1 MEVNRPV
8 AITLICASLL
18 ACNGKVVPVEE
29 GADARGHTAPTAA
42 TIAANRAVL
51 ELLPFADDQ
60 DFIDAQRGFI
70 AAPDTLAVAGPT
82 GELIWD
88 TESYAFIQGDAP
100 GSANP
105 SLWRQEQLN
114 NIHGLFEV
122 TPGIYQLRGFDLA
135 NMTLIDSD
143 SGWIVVDPLTA
154 RETAATAM
162 AFARAQLGNKPVA
175 AIVFTH
181 SHVDHFGGVEGVIDR
196 DPTGGLPVPVIAPAG
211 FMAAATSENMIAGP
225 TMGRRSVYMYGK
237 ELARSPRGH
246 IGTGLGKGPAYG
258 SVSIAEPD
266 LLVERT
272 PQEITIDGVD
282 FVFQYAPDSEAPA
295 ELTFFLPAFNA
306 FCGAEVVSR
315 NMHNLYTL
323 RGARVRDALKW
334 SDYIDQA
341 IRMFGGAD
349 IYFGSHHWPLWGNER
364 IIDFLEKQR
373 DTYKYIHDQTL
384 RLAAQGLTPG
394 EIADQLQMPAS
405 LARSFSS
412 RGYYGTVK
420 HNARAVYQAYFGWYD
435 GNPANLDPLPPV
447 EAAVRYIDLMGGA
460 DMVLARAREAFDRGE
475 YRWAAELLNHLVFA
489 RPDNVPAR
497 GLLARTYDQL
507 AYRAESGP
515 WRDVYL
521 SGAHELRHG
530 APQAGVRVASAA
542 GLLGQTPVGYFF
554 DTMAVMLDGPEAA
567 GREMTINVT
576 FTDLGETHVL
586 SLKNA
591 VLHHRQT
598 AADPDAN
605 ASITLTHELFVR
617 MLTGQAGLRETL
629 FSDELALAGSKVD
642 ALRFFSLLEQPD
654 YKFNIVTP

>member
-1 MEVNRPV
+1 MEIYRPV
-8 AITLICASLL
+8 AVMLFCATLL
-18 ACNGKVVPVEE
+18 ACDGKVVPVEE
-29 GADARGHTAPTAA
+29 GADARGHTAPTAT

-51 ELLPFADDQ
+51 QALPFADDQ
-60 DFIDAQRGFI
+60 DFIDARQGFI
-70 AAPDTLAVAGPT
+70 ASPDTIAVAGPT

-88 TESYAFIQGDAP
+88 TGSYGFIQGDAP
-100 GSANP
+100 ASANP

-122 TPGIYQLRGFDLA
+122 TPGIHQLRGFDLA

-143 SGWIVVDPLTA
+143 NGWIVVDPLTA

-162 AFARAQLGNKPVA
+162 AFARAQLGDKPVT

-196 DPTGGLPVPVIAPAG
+196 GPNGSLPVPVIAPAG

-258 SVSIAEPD
+258 SVSIAKPS
-266 LLVERT
+266 LLVAQT
-272 PQEITIDGVD
+272 PQQMTIDGVD
-282 FVFQYAPDSEAPA
+282 FVFQYTPDSEAPA

-334 SDYIDQA
+334 SGYIDQA
-341 IRMFGGAD
+341 IEMFSDAD

-435 GNPANLDPLPPV
+435 GNPANLDPLPPPA
-447 EAAVRYIDLMGGA
+447 AAVRYIELMGGA
-460 DMVLARAREAFDRGE
+460 DVVLTRAREAFDRGE
-475 YRWAAELLNHLVFA
+475 YRWVAELLNHLVFA

-497 GLLARTYDQL
+497 GLLAGTYDQL

-521 SGAHELRHG
+521 TGAHELRHG
-530 APQAGVRVASAA
+530 TPQAGVRVASAA

-554 DTMAVMLDGPEAA
+554 DTMAVMLDGPQAA
-567 GREMTINVT
+567 GKEMTINIT

-591 VLHHRQT
+591 VLHHRQRP
-598 AADPDAN
+598 ADPDAN